1 MVKTDIRQNPSSAT
15 HELEWH
21 ACCSR
26 SSPQFIIFIASF
38 VISFLS
44 IVFCMVMLFY
54 TRHDCSA
61 QQVYT
66 GIFVFLVG
74 VWLPQA
80 SSNASNLTI
89 TGNNLSTPKQSR
101 QRRRLYPQRA
111 SYKSCAK
118 HSKSKDDKEKEEE
131 EQEAIL

>member
-1 MVKTDIRQNPSSAT
+1 
-15 HELEWH
+15 
-21 ACCSR
+21 
-26 SSPQFIIFIASF
+26 
-38 VISFLS
+38 
-44 IVFCMVMLFY
+44 MLFY

-74 VWLPQA
+74 VWLPQP